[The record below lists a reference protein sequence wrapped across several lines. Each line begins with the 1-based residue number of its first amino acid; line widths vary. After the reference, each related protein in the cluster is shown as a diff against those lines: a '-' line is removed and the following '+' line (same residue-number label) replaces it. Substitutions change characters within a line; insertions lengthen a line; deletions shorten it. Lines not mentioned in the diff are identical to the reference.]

1 MKKLTEKAAKKLVEQ
16 AYYARCKNIEIP
28 IWEISKIFK
37 LGLAA
42 LAGGASQE
50 ELEEKIFAYVQTVR
64 MSA

>member
-16 AYYARCKNIEIP
+16 AYYARCTNIQIPMLEIT
-28 IWEISKIFK
+28 KIFK

-42 LAGGASQE
+42 LAAGATQE

-64 MSA
+64 TA